1 MERARQGAGSMSA
14 PKPTAA
20 PPEMRPFP
28 PRIARLDDAAV
39 ERFAELA
46 GFHLSDDVRPDLAD
60 QMAMRPTLEW
70 VRDRPVQGG
79 AA

>member
-1 MERARQGAGSMSA
+1 MTR
-14 PKPTAA
+14 PKPTPA
-20 PPEMRPFP
+20 PPAMRPFP

-46 GFHLSDDVRPDLAD
+46 GFGLSDGIRADLAD
-60 QMAMRPTLEW
+60 QMAMRPSLEW

-79 AA
+79 AS